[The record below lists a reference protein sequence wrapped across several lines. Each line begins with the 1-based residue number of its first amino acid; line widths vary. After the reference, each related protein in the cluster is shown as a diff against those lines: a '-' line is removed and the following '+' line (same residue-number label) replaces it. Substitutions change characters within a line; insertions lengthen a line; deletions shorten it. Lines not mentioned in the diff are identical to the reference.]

1 MAIHIKDIIKN
12 CLFSREEWKLTIM
25 EQWPTIV
32 GALHDKMRL
41 QRIQDSTVVI
51 GVYDSRWMHE
61 LYYMQQLLLEKI
73 NQTLTSPRVTAIRF
87 VLVKRT
93 SYETQK
99 TIFNIIDD
107 TSPTKSQKKL
117 SEKDLELLHRI
128 KDHELRTALERI
140 YARTK

>member
-1 MAIHIKDIIKN
+1 M
-12 CLFSREEWKLTIM
+12 FSREEWKLTIM